1 MQLEDVTQ
9 IAVLGAGNM
18 GHGIAEVAALAGY
31 TVTMRDVEREYVEAG
46 YESIEW
52 SLERLEER
60 GDLGEDA
67 VERTLD
73 RIDPVVDLEAAVGD
87 ADVIVEAVPE
97 QRSIKADRNS
107 ARSKPMCTRPHL
119 NTPPTTRSSF
129 RTRRA
134 SRSPTSRPSPTVLT
148 ASAVCTFLTRR
159 SGCHSSR

>member
-31 TVTMRDVEREYVEAG
+31 AVTMRDVEREYVEDG

-60 GDLGEDA
+60 GDLDEDA

-73 RIDPVVDLEAAVGD
+73 RIEPVVDLNAAVGE

-97 QRSIKADRNS
+97 QRSIKAD
-107 ARSKPMCTRPHL
+107 
-119 NTPPTTRSSF
+119 
-129 RTRRA
+129 
-134 SRSPTSRPSPTVLT
+134 VY
-148 ASAVCTFLTRR
+148 ASALE
-159 SGCHSSR
+159 

>member
-31 TVTMRDVEREYVEAG
+31 SVTMRDVEREYVEAG

-60 GDLGEDA
+60 GDLDEGA

-73 RIDPVVDLEAAVGD
+73 RIDPVVDLEAAVEE

-97 QRSIKADRNS
+97 QRSIKADVYAS
-107 ARSKPMCTRPHL
+107 TLEHAPDGAILVSKRPISWSP
-119 NTPPTTRSSF
+119 TPPSF
-129 RTRRA
+129 PA
-134 SRSPTSRPSPTVLT
+134 APTAFVG
-148 ASAVCTFLTRR
+148 CTFSTRR
-159 SGCHSSR
+159 SGCRSSR